1 MSQSLRQAH
10 WDRMMGFLAKG
21 EFPSNAITNP
31 LLSVQETLLQHT
43 IQRILD
49 DDEADDDEE

>member
-1 MSQSLRQAH
+1 MSQSLLQAH
-10 WDRMMGFLAKG
+10 WDQMMGFWAKG

-49 DDEADDDEE
+49 DDEADDEE